1 MNENIKKYGSKV
13 LFLAM
18 GLMGVLI
25 FAVACAPKA
34 DKKPSPENKER
45 KVKIETDKPA
55 KLALPDES
63 KEPENA
69 GYAILGAGCFWCV
82 EEVLQQM
89 DGVTA
94 VVSGYAGGTAA
105 DANYE
110 AVCTGKTDHAEVV
123 KVTFDKDK
131 TSYGKVLDTFWK
143 LHDPTTL
150 NRQGP
155 DSGRQYRSAIFYQ
168 NDEEKAIAEAS
179 KKKLNEAEQYP
190 SAVVTQVVPL
200 DKFYPAEDYHQ
211 NYARLHPDDGYIR
224 AILFPKLKKLHLQIP
239 E

>member
-1 MNENIKKYGSKV
+1 MNKITKIAWSKAGVAASGLLGILV
-13 LFLAM
+13 L
-18 GLMGVLI
+18 
-25 FAVACAPKA
+25 AVACNPKGST
-34 DKKPSPENKER
+34 PVEKEE
-45 KVKIETDKPA
+45 KVAVHLETNG
-55 KLALPDES
+55 KLTIPDES
-63 KEPENA
+63 KLPKNP

-94 VVSGYAGGTAA
+94 VVSGYAGGTAG

-123 KVTFDKDK
+123 KVTFDQDK
-131 TSYGKVLDTFWK
+131 VSYDEVLETFWK
-143 LHDPTTL
+143 LHDPTTM

-168 NDEEKAIAEAS
+168 NDEEKAAAEAS
-179 KKKLNEAEQYP
+179 KKKLNEAEMYP
-190 SAVVTQVVPL
+190 SAVVTQIVPL
-200 DKFYPAEDYHQ
+200 EKFYPAEEYHQ